1 MSIADAVR
9 SSAAHNRQVFLYF
22 GPLTLL
28 VYLVSPNGQLLDIA
42 TSFMLKNQLHATPTQ
57 VSTFR
62 LLIAIPVYLA
72 FAFGLARDLWSPLGL
87 KDRGFFLIFA
97 PVTAAVFIW
106 MALSPVTYAG
116 LFAGM
121 LLVMIAS
128 RFVLAA
134 YQGLLALV
142 AQEQLMSGRLSALWN
157 VVSSLP
163 AVAGAFAAGYVA
175 GHVQPAV
182 TFVLLALLTLLI
194 GAFGWWKPRA
204 VFSHAYDQPQA
215 RGADFVGDL
224 RRLVKHRAI
233 YPAVLLMFMFQF
245 APGTNTP
252 LQFYLSDQLH
262 APDAIYGYWWGIFAG
277 AFIPV
282 FMLYGYLCQKVS
294 LKKLLWWG
302 TAIMV
307 PQLLPMAFIHSA
319 TTALWLAVPSGM
331 MGAICYA
338 ALCDLAMRSC
348 PPGLH
353 GTLMML
359 VAGVYDLAGRG
370 GDLLGARIY
379 NADPAHGFLYCSL
392 ATMAV
397 YALMLP
403 VLLLIPKA
411 LLATADGE
419 RSPELEAELLAEIGA
434 VPGPAPVPTT
444 AAR

>member
-1 MSIADAVR
+1 MTTQTSDR
-9 SSAAHNRQVFLYF
+9 DSARHNRQVFLYF

-28 VYLVSPNGQLLDIA
+28 VYLVLPNGQLLDIA
-42 TSFMLKNQLHATPTQ
+42 TSYMLKNQLHATATQ

-62 LLIAIPVYLA
+62 LLTGVPVYVA
-72 FAFGLARDLWSPLGL
+72 FVFGLARDLWNPLGL
-87 KDRGFFLIFA
+87 RDRGFFLVFA
-97 PVTAAVFIW
+97 PMTVAVFLW
-106 MALSPVTYAG
+106 MALSPLSYAG

-121 LLVMIAS
+121 LLVMVSS

-157 VVSSLP
+157 VCNSLP
-163 AVAGAFAAGYVA
+163 AVGGAFAAGYVA
-175 GHVQPAV
+175 EHVPPRT
-182 TFVLLALLTLLI
+182 TFVLVAVLTALIAWL
-194 GAFGWWKPRA
+194 GWWKPRA

-215 RGADFVGDL
+215 RGAGLVGDL
-224 RRLVKHRAI
+224 KRLVRHRAI

-245 APGTNTP
+245 GPGLNTP
-252 LQFYLSDQLH
+252 LQFYLSNQLH
-262 APDAIYGYWWGIFAG
+262 APDAIYGYWSGIFAG

-282 FMLYGYLCQKVS
+282 FMLYGYLCRKVS
-294 LKKLLWWG
+294 LRKLLWWG

-307 PQLLPMAFIHSA
+307 PQVLPMAFIHSV
-319 TTALWLAVPSGM
+319 TTALWLAVPVGM
-331 MGAICYA
+331 LGAICYA

-348 PPGLH
+348 PPGLQ
-353 GTLMML
+353 GTLMMM
-359 VAGVYDLAGRG
+359 VAGVYELAGRG

-379 NADPAHGFLYCSL
+379 NSDPVNGFLYCAL
-392 ATMAV
+392 VTMAV

-403 VLLLIPKA
+403 VLLLVPKA

-419 RSPELEAELLAEIGA
+419 RNPELDAELLAEIGVAPEPA
-434 VPGPAPVPTT
+434 VVPVP